1 MSRDTS
7 LFEGAVQF
15 CRSPNPRVPARAI
28 RSRGCQ
34 CALYF
39 CIRRS
44 PCLRTGPSYHQ
55 SAARAILEGFSCT
68 HDSAGARMLIGTRN
82 ACTFAPSVAPSA
94 RMTFL
99 HDRLVR
105 SGQRGAG
112 NILELLQMPRQYST
126 RIFSCMLAPFVAPSA
141 RMTLLQI
148 DLMRADNMLRATWR
162 WNYRCHG
169 NTPLAYT
176 QRICRERVR
185 VRACCLVS
193 VHACVLSE
201 RASGRVRVCVMGAP
215 VAVADA
221 HQALAVAAMMCTMTR
236 TCPALVIAFDLQVL
250 IARACAR
257 GDGCCTCRN
266 VRRSGSSPCRLD

>member
-7 LFEGAVQF
+7 LFERRRPVLSKSQ
-15 CRSPNPRVPARAI
+15 PART
-28 RSRGCQ
+28 SRAVGAYLHTQSVAVGVSARYISAVAGRHAYVPCQ
-34 CALYF
+34 DT
-39 CIRRS
+39 IKG
-44 PCLRTGPSYHQ
+44 LRVQYL
-55 SAARAILEGFSCT
+55 RAFSCT

-141 RMTLLQI
+141 RLTLLHI

-176 QRICRERVR
+176 QRICRE
-185 VRACCLVS
+185 
-193 VHACVLSE
+193 
-201 RASGRVRVCVMGAP
+201 
-215 VAVADA
+215 
-221 HQALAVAAMMCTMTR
+221 
-236 TCPALVIAFDLQVL
+236 
-250 IARACAR
+250 
-257 GDGCCTCRN
+257 
-266 VRRSGSSPCRLD
+266 